1 MTDPIQAEVDRLTDE
16 ISAVRESARAARAG
30 VEAGLRARLADLE
43 ADARVQRNKVAELEA
58 RLRSLYVRNAE
69 LRRALLQLE

>member
-16 ISAVRESARAARAG
+16 ISAVRESARAARAD